1 LAPERTTMPRT
12 DQTTPAETIAPHG
25 RLALSGWS
33 VIAAFGAYF
42 CMYGFRKPFTAASF
56 AGDSLWGIDEKAV
69 LVIAQVLGYMAS
81 KFIGIRVIAEMP
93 PERRAIG
100 ILALVGLAELAL
112 VAFGLAPRPLH
123 VVCLFLN
130 GLPLG
135 MVFGL
140 VLGYLEGRRHTEA
153 LTAGLCA
160 SFILADGVTKG
171 VGTWVLDQGVTERWM
186 PALVGLLFA
195 PALLAFVW
203 MLTRIPP
210 PDPDDVAH
218 RTHRQPMTRQER
230 RDLVSRYWPGLAG
243 LVAAYLLITVAR
255 SIRADF
261 APELWRGLG
270 LTAVPATFAISETW
284 VALGVLVVNGLSVL
298 IVDNRRAFFAS
309 LAVGLA
315 GAALM
320 IAALVLQ
327 PRGQVG
333 PFVFMV
339 LMGLGLYL
347 PYVAMHTTVFERLIA
362 MTRERGN
369 LGFLM
374 YIADSIGYLGYVA
387 VLVGRLIVSPDE
399 DFLKFFF
406 TTAWL
411 IAVLASVS
419 LVASWAWFSRRTST
433 TWEEAAR

>member
-1 LAPERTTMPRT
+1 
-12 DQTTPAETIAPHG
+12 
-25 RLALSGWS
+25 
-33 VIAAFGAYF
+33 
-42 CMYGFRKPFTAASF
+42 
-56 AGDSLWGIDEKAV
+56 
-69 LVIAQVLGYMAS
+69 
-81 KFIGIRVIAEMP
+81 
-93 PERRAIG
+93 
-100 ILALVGLAELAL
+100 
-112 VAFGLAPRPLH
+112 
-123 VVCLFLN
+123 
-130 GLPLG
+130 
-135 MVFGL
+135 
-140 VLGYLEGRRHTEA
+140 
-153 LTAGLCA
+153 
-160 SFILADGVTKG
+160 
-171 VGTWVLDQGVTERWM
+171 
-186 PALVGLLFA
+186 
-195 PALLAFVW
+195 
-203 MLTRIPP
+203 
-210 PDPDDVAH
+210 
-218 RTHRQPMTRQER
+218 
-230 RDLVSRYWPGLAG
+230 
-243 LVAAYLLITVAR
+243 LITVAR